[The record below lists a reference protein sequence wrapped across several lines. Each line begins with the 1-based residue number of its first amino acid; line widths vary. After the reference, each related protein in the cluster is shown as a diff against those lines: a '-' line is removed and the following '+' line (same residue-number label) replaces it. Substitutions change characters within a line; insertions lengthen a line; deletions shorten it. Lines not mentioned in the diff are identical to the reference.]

1 MVELA
6 TLEIKKWIG
15 LRNLRLKLTVGNGLA
30 VEQEDVNYGY
40 SFLDRQWFHIL
51 RERILAKDPVLR
63 GAGQGEWEW
72 GNWREEI
79 ISFE

>member
-51 RERILAKDPVLR
+51 REK
-63 GAGQGEWEW
+63 EY
-72 GNWREEI
+72 
-79 ISFE
+79 